1 MTSELCYREC
11 SAQKSVGGTDFQQGV
26 MDFNFSTGAPTG
38 WIPSRSYFRIE
49 MTLKGAGSAQPTI
62 SQQLAFA
69 DSACGCLFDN
79 IYFKGAGQDIST
91 AVNYI
96 AQSAALKNRLQKT
109 GAWLASVGKSA
120 YLLNSDFQ
128 ERVAQVSSDDLLDV
142 SSQQEY
148 AAVGGDDGQG
158 TVVIS
163 MPAGTVVGVGTKL
176 LLLSVG
182 DLLVVGGQKFR
193 VITAATTDVGNT
205 MVVSPTTTGTSSA
218 SMQINRFE
226 QGFDEGDS
234 GANDRNRAVYVD
246 ATGIIT
252 FDRNGG
258 AVIPNVAA
266 IYPVGS
272 YFAYSFL
279 QGVVLATNQ
288 QKFKPLR
295 VLASNAT
302 TITTTPLALGANIA
316 GDGRDSWLLIK
327 ADPAAPTIVGA
338 AGQVYGLNMK
348 RSDGGQRNSVF
359 ALWQPPIGIFD
370 HDGVLGAGDW
380 RISLNPNS
388 RYKTAAIQTK
398 GRGTE
403 AAALPSGVGTFDLEI
418 LNVKFYIATVKASIP
433 QGISSLYLMESQIQS
448 KPISGPDNQY
458 EFTVPSSTRALTIFV
473 QSNKAGSNPLFPPSM
488 FKLQDEEDLKL
499 KSLQITFANTTKPST
514 RWESSF
520 GAGINKLQQRYN
532 DSLQESGLLMSS
544 GGAETFKDYLSRGP
558 YYHYSFTRDSEDK
571 STQVQVQLG
580 FDGVSPAN
588 ANIFLVSWY
597 SRGIE
602 ITTHNGQIQEVR
614 SLSV

>member
-49 MTLKGAGSAQPTI
+49 MTLKGAAGAQPTI

-128 ERVAQVSSDDLLDV
+128 ERVVQVSSDDLLDV

-158 TVVIS
+158 TVIIS
-163 MPAGTVVGVGTKL
+163 MPAGTVVGINTKL
-176 LLLSVG
+176 TLLSVG

-193 VITAATTDVGNT
+193 VMVAATTDIGAN
-205 MVVSPTTTGTSSA
+205 MVVSPTLALTQTTNDRTILGFPAQNTVGYVATTG
-218 SMQINRFE
+218 
-226 QGFDEGDS
+226 
-234 GANDRNRAVYVD
+234 V
-246 ATGIIT
+246 IT
-252 FDRNGG
+252 FAAGGG
-258 AVIPNVAA
+258 AVPPDVRVIFP
-266 IYPVGS
+266 IGS
-272 YFAYSFL
+272 YFAFDGTAAAGTDNVLMEVIAHTSAL
-279 QGVVLATNQ
+279 IIGVRPVVA
-288 QKFKPLR
+288 
-295 VLASNAT
+295 
-302 TITTTPLALGANIA
+302 ANVA
-316 GDGRDSWLLIK
+316 
-327 ADPAAPTIVGA
+327 VGA
-338 AGQVYGLNMK
+338 VDFQRVSGSASPVRITGLAGQVYGLNMK

-418 LNVKFYIATVKASIP
+418 LNVKFYVATVKASIP

-488 FKLQDEEDLKL
+488 FKLQNEEDLKL

-544 GGAETFKDYLSRGP
+544 GGAETFKDYLARGP
-558 YYHYSFTRDSEDK
+558 IYHYSFTRDSEDK

-580 FDGVSPAN
+580 FDAVNPAN